1 MRAVV
6 MTGDGGPDVLEL
18 QDVPEPRPG
27 KGQLLASVEAAGVNF
42 RDIYEREG
50 SYGTAKPAIAGVEGA
65 GTVLEVGAGVT
76 ELAIGDR
83 VAWKNAAGSYAER
96 VVVPVA
102 EAVPV
107 ADGVASETAA
117 AALLQG
123 LTAHYLA
130 TSTYPVAEGDTVVVH
145 AAAGGVGLLLTQVV
159 KLRGGIVVATA
170 STEEKRERAREAGA
184 DYAMGYECFAERARE
199 LTGGL
204 GVPVV
209 YDGVGRATF
218 DESLQ
223 ALRPRGVMVLYGA
236 ASGRVEPF
244 DPMRLENEGSLFL
257 TRPSLRHYTATRD
270 ELLAR
275 ARELFAWL
283 ADGSVRVAIGGRHP
297 LEQARQAQED
307 LAGRR
312 TSGKLLLVP

>member
-1 MRAVV
+1 

-27 KGQLLASVEAAGVNF
+27 EGQLLVAVEAAGVNF

-65 GTVLEVGAGVT
+65 GTVLESGPGVAD
-76 ELAIGDR
+76 LAAGDR

-96 VVVPVA
+96 VVVPVS

-107 ADGVASETAA
+107 PDAVTTETAA

-159 KLRGGIVVATA
+159 KLRGGVVIATA

-184 DYAMGYECFAERARE
+184 DHAMGYEGFAERARE
-199 LTGGL
+199 LTGGV

-223 ALRPRGVMVLYGA
+223 ALRPRGMLVLYGA
-236 ASGRVEPF
+236 SSGRVEPF
-244 DPMRLENEGSLFL
+244 DPMRLEHEGSIFL
-257 TRPSLRHYTATRD
+257 TRPTIRHYAAARD
-270 ELLAR
+270 ELLGR
-275 ARELFAWL
+275 ARELFGWL
-283 ADGSVRVAIGGRHP
+283 ADGSVRVSVGGRYP